1 MQNILV
7 TGASGFIGRNIT
19 KTLQRAGYKVR
30 ALYRR
35 AEPPR
40 ELNEAAESGAEL
52 IRGDLVKMLGNNAA
66 AELVE
71 GVEVIIHTAAK
82 VTTTGKWSAFEKINI
97 DVTSD
102 LLKRAEDEG
111 VKRFVYLSS
120 MAVHG
125 FGEHMFSNEAG
136 PYYRL
141 ITNYQKSKKAAENL
155 VSAYR
160 GDRLSTIILR
170 PGLVYGPGDTT
181 TLKPALDLLSAG
193 KMPMIGGFHVYSCHV
208 YIDDF
213 VQAVKLAVE
222 ADGLNGE
229 VFDIAG
235 DDMVTLR
242 EAIFTAAALMGTDAP
257 KIDLP
262 PMLANTAGAV
272 LDLFHRVFR
281 IDREPLVS
289 RYLAQQLSNN
299 FHFSSEKAKKLL
311 GYSPGVN
318 WQEGIKKTV
327 EAYLRENRTP
337 R

>member
-1 MQNILV
+1 
-7 TGASGFIGRNIT
+7 
-19 KTLQRAGYKVR
+19 
-30 ALYRR
+30 
-35 AEPPR
+35 
-40 ELNEAAESGAEL
+40 
-52 IRGDLVKMLGNNAA
+52 
-66 AELVE
+66 
-71 GVEVIIHTAAK
+71 
-82 VTTTGKWSAFEKINI
+82 
-97 DVTSD
+97 
-102 LLKRAEDEG
+102 
-111 VKRFVYLSS
+111 
-120 MAVHG
+120 
-125 FGEHMFSNEAG
+125 
-136 PYYRL
+136 
-141 ITNYQKSKKAAENL
+141 
-155 VSAYR
+155 
-160 GDRLSTIILR
+160 
-170 PGLVYGPGDTT
+170 
-181 TLKPALDLLSAG
+181 
-193 KMPMIGGFHVYSCHV
+193 MIGGFHVYSCHV